1 MLRKYG
7 FIISTVVLLSILV
20 LIRVEYGGKKD
31 VSPPF
36 PRVRSVESP
45 HASKEMKDSRWA
57 YFQRLLRDP
66 VTGEIPA
73 DMRQKELEY
82 ARTLPHSSY
91 AGHLRKGMA
100 AASVAWQEA
109 GPNDVGGRTR
119 ALVVDATNSNTILA
133 GGVSGGIWKST
144 NNGASWVLKNSPT
157 HSLSVTSLAQD
168 TRTGYTGTWY
178 YATGEFVGNS
188 ASDRGY
194 MAVFRGTGIY
204 KSTDNG
210 ETWNVLPNTETLP
223 TTWNSAYNYV
233 TRIVVSPTTGYVFAA
248 SNGLGIFRSTDGGS
262 NFSLVHGGTNDQYY
276 CDVVVASNGTLV
288 ASLSEYGYN
297 PVAGRADQPGIYK
310 STNNG
315 DNWTDITPT
324 TFPAAHERTVL
335 ATAPSDADVVYAL
348 TNTGGN
354 VGQEEDIRFHK
365 ITISTGASVDR
376 SVNLPNYG
384 GTGNF
389 NTQGNY
395 NMVVAVKPDDAN
407 FVILGVTNLFRS
419 ADGFATT
426 PADKE
431 YTWIGGYHW
440 DSDKWMYPNQ
450 HADQHVIAFD
460 PADAKKMWCGHD
472 GGLSYTTDITT
483 VSTSI
488 VDFPWLDKNKGYNV
502 TQFYTVAMQDAAG
515 NNQLMGGTQDNG
527 TPFFIRTT
535 TTSASTDISTG
546 DGAYAYFG
554 DSFAYTSSQLGRVLR
569 LSYYGNGNPQIASN
583 WSDITPSNATN
594 QLFINPFTVD
604 PSNEDY
610 MYYLTQTAVWR
621 NNQLNDLPMYLN
633 GTTTGW
639 SQLSNLT
646 VPAGYSITAL
656 AVSRQNSAS
665 VLYYGAS
672 PDASTNPAR
681 IYRFENATSATD
693 GEVERILPAS
703 SNGGYVHRIAINPA
717 NSNEILVVLSNYRLV
732 GLYHSSDGGQNFTA
746 VEGNLEGNLNN
757 GPSLRSATILPLPA
771 TTIYF
776 LGTST
781 GVYSTTL
788 LNGSSTVW
796 SQEGADEIGNVV
808 VEDITSR
815 TSDYKVAAGTHGR
828 GIFIATYSPAEV
840 GAENSSGLPDAFQ
853 LSQNYPNPFNP
864 ATNIEYT
871 IPVAQ
876 HVVLKVYDMLGKE
889 VDQIINADE
898 SAGAHKI
905 QYQPQSLASGV
916 YVYMITAGPYRDA
929 KKFVLIR

>member
-1 MLRKYG
+1 MSRKYG
-7 FIISTVVLLSILV
+7 FIISAVILLLFLVVIG
-20 LIRVEYGGKKD
+20 VEYNGKKNTP
-31 VSPPF
+31 PPF
-36 PRVRSVESP
+36 PRVRSAESP
-45 HASKEMKDSRWA
+45 HASKEMKDSRWSF
-57 YFQRLLRDP
+57 FQRLLRDP
-66 VTGEIPA
+66 ATGEIPA
-73 DMRQKELEY
+73 DIRQKELEY

-91 AGHLRKGMA
+91 ALYKGLA

-119 ALVVDATNSNTILA
+119 ALVVDVANSNTILA

-144 NNGASWVLKNSPT
+144 DNGASWVLKNSPT

-168 TRTGYTGTWY
+168 TRAGSTGTWY

-210 ETWNVLPNTETLP
+210 ESWNVLPTTEALP

-233 TRIVVSPTTGYVFAA
+233 SRIVVSPTTGSVYAA
-248 SNGLGIFRSTDGGS
+248 SNGSGIFRSTDGGS
-262 NFSLVHGGTNDQYY
+262 NFSLVLGGPNDHYY
-276 CDVVVASNGTLV
+276 CDVAVTSAGTLV

-297 PVAGRADQPGIYK
+297 TNPAWNPGIYR

-315 DNWTDITPT
+315 DNWSNITPT
-324 TFPAAHERTVL
+324 TFPAAHERTVV
-335 ATAPSDADVVYAL
+335 ATAPSDADVVYTL
-348 TNTGGN
+348 TNTGAL
-354 VGQEEDIRFHK
+354 VGGKEDIRFHK
-365 ITISTGASVDR
+365 ITISSGASVDR
-376 SVNLPNYG
+376 SANLPDYG

-395 NMVVAVKPDDAN
+395 NMVVAVKPDDPN

-419 ADGFATT
+419 TDGFATT
-426 PADKE
+426 PSDE
-431 YTWIGGYHW
+431 YYTWIGGYHW
-440 DSDKWMYPNQ
+440 DSNKWMYPNQ

-460 PADAKKMWCGHD
+460 PADPKKMWCGHD

-483 VSTSI
+483 VSTSAT
-488 VDFPWLDKNKGYNV
+488 DFPWVDKNKGYNV
-502 TQFYTVAMQDAAG
+502 TQFYTVAIPDNAG
-515 NNQLMGGTQDNG
+515 NNRLMGGTQDNG

-535 TTSASTDISTG
+535 TTTASTDISTG

-554 DSFAYTSSQLGRVLR
+554 DSYAYTSSQLGRVLR

-583 WSDITPSNATN
+583 WSDITPTAAAN
-594 QLFINPFTVD
+594 QLFINPFAVD
-604 PSNEDY
+604 PSNENY
-610 MYYLTQTAVWR
+610 MYYMTQTGIWR
-621 NNQLNDLPMYLN
+621 NSQLNNTTDIPFYTN
-633 GTTTGW
+633 GTNYGW
-639 SQLSNLT
+639 SLLSNLT
-646 VPAGYSITAL
+646 VPAGYSITTL

-672 PDASTNPAR
+672 PDAGTDPAR
-681 IYRFENATSATD
+681 IYRLGNATSATD
-693 GEVERILPAS
+693 GEVECILPAS
-703 SNGGYVHRIAINPA
+703 SNGGYVHHIAINPA
-717 NSNEILVVLSNYRLV
+717 NADEILVVLSNYRIV

-746 VEGNLEGNLNN
+746 VEGNLVGTSNN
-757 GPSLRSATILPLPA
+757 GPSLRSATILPLTA

-781 GVYSTTL
+781 GVYSTNL
-788 LNGSSTVW
+788 LDGSSTIW
-796 SQEGADEIGNVV
+796 SQDGADEIGNVV

-828 GIFIATYSPAEV
+828 GIFIATYSPSGV
-840 GAENSSGLPDAFQ
+840 GDENSDKLPDAFL

-864 ATNIEYT
+864 ATTIEYVL
-871 IPVAQ
+871 PAAQ

-889 VDQIINADE
+889 VDQIVNADE
-898 SAGAHKI
+898 PAGAHKI

-916 YVYMITAGPYRDA
+916 YVYMINAGPYHDA